1 MHKNQSVAEMAAE
14 VLERQARLRA
24 RRTGQTRGEAFES
37 VIGTEAGRLLATLRE
52 GRQAEKPAELWQEN
66 LPRQR
71 DQKRKDLKNKQRKE
85 DREKAAFE
93 SFMERETRELALRRD
108 GQLAALL
115 GEPLPGESAEAL
127 QKLASEDVR
136 QAEEGLVALMNGR
149 EISYKR
155 LDELSHED
163 RPLRVS
169 ANKARTS
176 WLKERQDR
184 WLAVPRDSDI
194 YL

>member
-1 MHKNQSVAEMAAE
+1 MHKNQSVTEMAAE